1 MAEDPKERRQ
11 NFELRERLDEIFE
24 LARHLHRNR
33 TELSEDEM
41 IRARERLE
49 WLAGEIFEAA
59 IYGPIE
65 KRDFVPPGS
74 DA

>member
-1 MAEDPKERRQ
+1 MAKQPDERRQ

-24 LARHLHRNR
+24 LARELHRR
-33 TELSEDEM
+33 RGELSEEELM
-41 IRARERLE
+41 RARERLE

-65 KRDFVPPGS
+65 KRKFAPGG
-74 DA
+74 DG